1 MLVLLVACSFYS
13 LTLAEQLAEIE
24 PFKTSITLNFVRY
37 WPFVLYAVLLL
48 LLSLK
53 IHKFYCRYLCPLGA
67 GLAII
72 GRYPI
77 LKWLRRRDE
86 CGSPCQLCR
95 NKKCGID
102 AIKPTGAIDYSECIQ
117 CLECVVVIESPK
129 LCVVNKYANKTK
141 PSPIKVLNCNQ

>member
-1 MLVLLVACSFYS
+1 LLLIGCSFYS

-37 WPFVLYAVLLL
+37 WPFVLYAILLL
-48 LLSLK
+48 VLSLK

-67 GLAII
+67 AMAII

-77 LKWLRRRDE
+77 FKWLRRRKE

-102 AIKPTGAIDYSECIQ
+102 AIKKDGAIDYGECIQ
-117 CLECVVVIESPK
+117 CLECLITIESPQI
-129 LCVVNKYANKTK
+129 CVVDKYSK
-141 PSPIKVLNCNQ
+141 KVEVIDATSRKKD